1 MTDFLVALVL
11 LAILAGLI
19 VLAARS
25 WAHRRKEQESQ
36 LAEPSERLAGFAPE
50 VSAEGFY
57 VATVKAGEPLNRIN
71 AYGLGIRGKARIS
84 ASKQGMVIERI
95 GERNLAIDSADIL
108 NLQLVSG
115 AIDRVVEAGGLI
127 AITWAIGQ
135 EKLETTIRIVD
146 ESQRGELIAALKLVV
161 SEGSK

>member
-1 MTDFLVALVL
+1 MTDFLVAFVL

-19 VLAARS
+19 VLAARG
-25 WAHRRKEQESQ
+25 WARRRKDQESR
-36 LAEPSERLAGFAPE
+36 LAEPSERLAGFTPE

-71 AYGLGIRGKARIS
+71 AYGLGTRGRATVS
-84 ASKQGMVIERI
+84 ASKQGMVIERV
-95 GERNLAIDSADIL
+95 GERNLAIDSTDIR

-127 AITWAIGQ
+127 AITWASGQ
-135 EKLETTIRIVD
+135 ENLETTIRIVD
-146 ESQRGELIAALKLVV
+146 EKQRRELVAALKLVV
-161 SEGSK
+161 TEGSK